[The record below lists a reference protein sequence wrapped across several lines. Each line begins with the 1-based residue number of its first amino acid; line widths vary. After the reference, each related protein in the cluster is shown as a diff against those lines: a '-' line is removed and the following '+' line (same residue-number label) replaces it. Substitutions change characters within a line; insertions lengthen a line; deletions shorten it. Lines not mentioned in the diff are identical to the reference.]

1 MKNRK
6 THNHFIFLVIGGLIG
21 LVLAGYGIFE
31 KTSDFN
37 FQNQDA
43 IALVNDVPIKNESY
57 LRALDRYS
65 SDSKNKMD
73 DEDRAWVLQRLIE
86 EELLVQY
93 AYKNGFLEADDLL
106 RKSIVRSVVDS
117 IVEQALSVV
126 PAKQDLLKFYEANRQ
141 TFAIDDKYRVV
152 ILSSQ
157 NRSDIDEG
165 KVIWQSNYDLTLLRQ
180 TFKRIDRL
188 DIPTGFISKIR
199 LGTLIGPLL
208 RDKVLSLEVGETSET
223 LKTIYGYSIVTL
235 VDKKDRVIPEFK
247 EISEI
252 VLQEYKRQ
260 QREEIL
266 EELLKD
272 LKRQSDI
279 KINEG
284 FTN

>member
-1 MKNRK
+1 MSNQSKLLLLASIIGTFLAIYSIMETNKNFSSLPD
-6 THNHFIFLVIGGLIG
+6 NI
-21 LVLAGYGIFE
+21 
-31 KTSDFN
+31 
-37 FQNQDA
+37 
-43 IALVNDVPIKNESY
+43 IATVNDKIIPSDKYQTVINLIQNDKRDE
-57 LRALDRYS
+57 LTKADREMALDRI
-65 SDSKNKMD
+65 
-73 DEDRAWVLQRLIE
+73 IE

-126 PAKQDLLKFYEANRQ
+126 PTEQDLLKFYEVNQQ
-141 TFAIDDKYRVV
+141 TFAIDEKYRVV
-152 ILSSQ
+152 ILSSK

-208 RDKVLSLEVGETSET
+208 RDKVLSLQVGETSEA

>member
-1 MKNRK
+1 MSNQSKLLLLASIIGTFLAIYSIMETNKNFSSLPD
-6 THNHFIFLVIGGLIG
+6 NI
-21 LVLAGYGIFE
+21 
-31 KTSDFN
+31 
-37 FQNQDA
+37 
-43 IALVNDVPIKNESY
+43 IATVNDKIIPSDKYQTIINLIQNDKRDE
-57 LRALDRYS
+57 LTKADREMALDRI
-65 SDSKNKMD
+65 
-73 DEDRAWVLQRLIE
+73 IE

-126 PAKQDLLKFYEANRQ
+126 PAEQDLLKFYEVNRQ
-141 TFAIDDKYRVV
+141 TFAIDEKYRVV

-180 TFKRIDRL
+180 TFKSIDRL

-235 VDKKDRVIPEFK
+235 LDKKDRVIPEFK

>member
-1 MKNRK
+1 MSNQSKLLLLASIIGTFLAIYSIMETNKNFSSLPD
-6 THNHFIFLVIGGLIG
+6 NI
-21 LVLAGYGIFE
+21 
-31 KTSDFN
+31 
-37 FQNQDA
+37 
-43 IALVNDVPIKNESY
+43 IATVNDKIIPRDKYQTVINLIQNDKRDE
-57 LRALDRYS
+57 LTKADREMALDRI
-65 SDSKNKMD
+65 
-73 DEDRAWVLQRLIE
+73 IE

-126 PAKQDLLKFYEANRQ
+126 PAEQDLLKFYEANRQ
-141 TFAIDDKYRVV
+141 TFAIDEKYRVV
-152 ILSSQ
+152 ILSSKNQ
-157 NRSDIDEG
+157 SDIDEG

>member
-1 MKNRK
+1 MSNQSKLLLLASIIGTFLAIYSIMETNKNFSSLPD
-6 THNHFIFLVIGGLIG
+6 NI
-21 LVLAGYGIFE
+21 
-31 KTSDFN
+31 
-37 FQNQDA
+37 
-43 IALVNDVPIKNESY
+43 IATVNDKIIPSDKYQTIINLIQNDKRDE
-57 LRALDRYS
+57 LTKADREMALDRI
-65 SDSKNKMD
+65 
-73 DEDRAWVLQRLIE
+73 IE

-126 PAKQDLLKFYEANRQ
+126 PAEQDLLKFYEVNRQ
-141 TFAIDDKYRVV
+141 TFAIDEKYRVV

-235 VDKKDRVIPEFK
+235 VDKKDQVIPEFK

>member
-1 MKNRK
+1 MSNQSKLLLLASIIGTFLAIYSIMETNKNFSSLPD
-6 THNHFIFLVIGGLIG
+6 NI
-21 LVLAGYGIFE
+21 
-31 KTSDFN
+31 
-37 FQNQDA
+37 
-43 IALVNDVPIKNESY
+43 IATVNDKIIPSDKYQTIINLIQNDKRDE
-57 LRALDRYS
+57 LTKADREMALDRI
-65 SDSKNKMD
+65 
-73 DEDRAWVLQRLIE
+73 IE

-126 PAKQDLLKFYEANRQ
+126 PAEQDLLRFYEVNRQ
-141 TFAIDDKYRVV
+141 TFAIDEKYRVV

-180 TFKRIDRL
+180 TFKSIDRL

-208 RDKVLSLEVGETSET
+208 RDKVLSLQVGETSQT

>member
-1 MKNRK
+1 MSNQSKLLLLASIIGTFLAIYSIMETNKNFSSLPD
-6 THNHFIFLVIGGLIG
+6 NI
-21 LVLAGYGIFE
+21 
-31 KTSDFN
+31 
-37 FQNQDA
+37 
-43 IALVNDVPIKNESY
+43 IATVNDKIIPSDKYQTIINLIQNDKRDE
-57 LRALDRYS
+57 LTKADREMALDRI
-65 SDSKNKMD
+65 
-73 DEDRAWVLQRLIE
+73 IE

-126 PAKQDLLKFYEANRQ
+126 PADQDLLKFYETNRQ
-141 TFAIDDKYRVV
+141 TFAIDEKYRVV
-152 ILSSQ
+152 ILSSKNQ
-157 NRSDIDEG
+157 SDIDEG

-180 TFKRIDRL
+180 TFKGIDRL

-199 LGTLIGPLL
+199 LGTLVGPLL
-208 RDKVLSLEVGETSET
+208 RDKVLSLQVGETSET

-284 FTN
+284 FTS

>member
-1 MKNRK
+1 MSNQSKLLLLASIIGTFLAIYSIMETNKNFSSLPD
-6 THNHFIFLVIGGLIG
+6 NI
-21 LVLAGYGIFE
+21 
-31 KTSDFN
+31 
-37 FQNQDA
+37 
-43 IALVNDVPIKNESY
+43 IATVNDKIIPSDKYQTVINLIQNDKRDE
-57 LRALDRYS
+57 LTKADREMALDRI
-65 SDSKNKMD
+65 
-73 DEDRAWVLQRLIE
+73 IE

-126 PAKQDLLKFYEANRQ
+126 PAEQDLLKFYEANRQ

>member
-1 MKNRK
+1 MSNQSKLLLLASIIGTFLAIYSIMETNKNFSSLPD
-6 THNHFIFLVIGGLIG
+6 NI
-21 LVLAGYGIFE
+21 
-31 KTSDFN
+31 
-37 FQNQDA
+37 
-43 IALVNDVPIKNESY
+43 IATVNDKIIPSDKYQTVINLIQNDKRDE
-57 LRALDRYS
+57 LTKADRKMALDRII
-65 SDSKNKMD
+65 D
-73 DEDRAWVLQRLIE
+73 

-126 PAKQDLLKFYEANRQ
+126 PAEQDLLNFYEANQ
-141 TFAIDDKYRVV
+141 QIFATDEKYRIV
-152 ILSSQ
+152 ILSSKNQ
-157 NRSDIDEG
+157 SDIDEG

-208 RDKVLSLEVGETSET
+208 RDKVLSLQVGETSQT

>member
-1 MKNRK
+1 MSNQSKLLLLASIIGTFLAIYSIMETNKNFSSLPD
-6 THNHFIFLVIGGLIG
+6 NI
-21 LVLAGYGIFE
+21 
-31 KTSDFN
+31 
-37 FQNQDA
+37 
-43 IALVNDVPIKNESY
+43 IATVNDKIIPSEKYQTIINLIQNDKRDE
-57 LRALDRYS
+57 LTKADREMALDRI
-65 SDSKNKMD
+65 
-73 DEDRAWVLQRLIE
+73 IE

-126 PAKQDLLKFYEANRQ
+126 PAEQDLLKFYEVNRQ
-141 TFAIDDKYRVV
+141 TFAIDEKYRVV
-152 ILSSQ
+152 ILSSK

-199 LGTLIGPLL
+199 LGTLVGPLL
-208 RDKVLSLEVGETSET
+208 RDKVLSLQVGETSET

>member
-1 MKNRK
+1 MSNQSKLLLLASIIGTFLAIYSIMETNKNFSSLPD
-6 THNHFIFLVIGGLIG
+6 NI
-21 LVLAGYGIFE
+21 
-31 KTSDFN
+31 
-37 FQNQDA
+37 
-43 IALVNDVPIKNESY
+43 IATVNDKIIPSDKYQTIINLIQNDKRDE
-57 LRALDRYS
+57 LTKADREMALDRI
-65 SDSKNKMD
+65 
-73 DEDRAWVLQRLIE
+73 IE

-126 PAKQDLLKFYEANRQ
+126 PAEQDLLKFYEANRQ
-141 TFAIDDKYRVV
+141 TFAIDEKYRVV
-152 ILSSQ
+152 ILSSK

-180 TFKRIDRL
+180 TFKHIDRL

-208 RDKVLSLEVGETSET
+208 RDKVLSLQVGETSET

>member
-1 MKNRK
+1 MSNQSKLLLLASIIGTFLAIYSIMETNKNFSSLPD
-6 THNHFIFLVIGGLIG
+6 NI
-21 LVLAGYGIFE
+21 
-31 KTSDFN
+31 
-37 FQNQDA
+37 
-43 IALVNDVPIKNESY
+43 IATVNDKIIPSDKYQTIINLIQNDKRDE
-57 LRALDRYS
+57 LTKADREMALDRI
-65 SDSKNKMD
+65 
-73 DEDRAWVLQRLIE
+73 IE

-208 RDKVLSLEVGETSET
+208 RDKVLSLQVGETSET

>member
-1 MKNRK
+1 MSNQSKLLLLASIIGTFLAIYSIMETNKNFSSLPD
-6 THNHFIFLVIGGLIG
+6 NI
-21 LVLAGYGIFE
+21 
-31 KTSDFN
+31 
-37 FQNQDA
+37 
-43 IALVNDVPIKNESY
+43 IATVNDKIIPSEKYQTIINLIQNDKRDE
-57 LRALDRYS
+57 LTKADREMALDRI
-65 SDSKNKMD
+65 
-73 DEDRAWVLQRLIE
+73 IE

-126 PAKQDLLKFYEANRQ
+126 PAEQDLLKFYEVNRQ
-141 TFAIDDKYRVV
+141 TFAIDEKYRVV

>member
-1 MKNRK
+1 MSNQSKLLLLASIIGTFLAIYSIMETNKNFSSLPD
-6 THNHFIFLVIGGLIG
+6 NI
-21 LVLAGYGIFE
+21 
-31 KTSDFN
+31 
-37 FQNQDA
+37 
-43 IALVNDVPIKNESY
+43 IATVNDKIIPSDKYQTVINLIQNDKRDE
-57 LRALDRYS
+57 LTKADREMALDRI
-65 SDSKNKMD
+65 
-73 DEDRAWVLQRLIE
+73 IE

-126 PAKQDLLKFYEANRQ
+126 PAEQDLLNFYEANRQ
-141 TFAIDDKYRVV
+141 TFAIDEKYRVV
-152 ILSSQ
+152 ILSSK

-279 KINEG
+279 KINED

>member
-1 MKNRK
+1 MSNQSKLLLLASIIGTFLAIYSIMETNKNFSSLPD
-6 THNHFIFLVIGGLIG
+6 NI
-21 LVLAGYGIFE
+21 
-31 KTSDFN
+31 
-37 FQNQDA
+37 
-43 IALVNDVPIKNESY
+43 IATVNDKIIPSDKYQTIINLIQNDKRDE
-57 LRALDRYS
+57 LTKADREMALDRI
-65 SDSKNKMD
+65 
-73 DEDRAWVLQRLIE
+73 IE

-126 PAKQDLLKFYEANRQ
+126 PAEQDLLKFYEANRQ
-141 TFAIDDKYRVV
+141 TFAIDEKYRVV
-152 ILSSQ
+152 ILSSKNQ
-157 NRSDIDEG
+157 SDIDEG

-199 LGTLIGPLL
+199 LGTLVGPLL
-208 RDKVLSLEVGETSET
+208 RDKVLSLQVGETSET